1 MFNNMPWGAD
11 YRKPQLTAE
20 EAWDLAAY
28 IDSQPRP
35 VKMFRGDW
43 PDVSLKPVDHPYG
56 PFADSFTAVQHKFG
70 PFLPIVRAREGKQK
84 KSSK

>member
-1 MFNNMPWGAD
+1 MYNNMPWGTD

-20 EAWDLAAY
+20 EAWDLAAF

-35 VKMFRGDW
+35 AGEFRQDW
-43 PDVSLKPVDHPYG
+43 PDISLKPVDNPTGPYD
-56 PFADSFTAVQHKFG
+56 DSFGELQHKLG
-70 PFLPIVRAREGKQK
+70 PFLPIVKARETNQK